1 VRAFG
6 GFALT
11 LFGLIALVLLVET
24 GLLGTGKVGVLLMP
38 LLGSLL
44 AIPVLPQRY
53 RAVLVERDTGSS
65 CRSIASRWV
74 LLRFVNSASGAHTRA
89 NHAH

>member
-6 GFALT
+6 GFALI

-44 AIPVLPQRY
+44 SISVLPQRY
-53 RAVLVERDTGSS
+53 RVVLVERDTWVIMLVY
-65 CRSIASRWV
+65 SITV
-74 LLRFVNSASGAHTRA
+74 GAVEVR
-89 NHAH
+89 